1 MRHLTSKGRVWLR
14 QASGKSRW
22 QASQSRHSIY
32 CMIPTLIAHGAAVD
46 AVNQR
51 GETALLLACTH
62 MCEVSV
68 QALLAAGASVNF
80 QPPGGGVNTPLISV
94 VSNGSSTLLTVLLGA
109 NADPNL
115 TNFSRDTALMNA
127 CHKFNITENRN
138 LGRNCIILPL
148 MMKLPPKI
156 ALLMTQSLG
165 VQGSHSTPA
174 RRRRKD
180 TPPPPMSTE
189 CVVFI
194 ARSVAD
200 GCRFARLQ
208 ALLASAGSKREPWLL
223 YNVEPDESSLTQLRL
238 ASPRLRLARQAN
250 VTSFAWKVFGGK
262 LINYSKA
269 AFLLWLLSE
278 GKHCSHVWQIE
289 DDVFYTGRWDRLF
302 DAHDSQRDDLLALTS
317 PLAPTSNWSFAS
329 HCVLGPQLSCREAHG
344 NGQQVRV
351 EWPVLRI
358 SQRLAVEVARV
369 QKEGGHGFHE
379 AILEP
384 VCARAKW
391 ACSSAPLLPA
401 HIGRLVGGHIGV
413 LPKMAQTLET
423 LALHWPR
430 SRPSTS
436 SSPGA
441 QTGSIPAGKVFHP
454 VKCEADAELGA
465 KAQRWVARHDVLGA
479 DRV

>member
-1 MRHLTSKGRVWLR
+1 
-14 QASGKSRW
+14 
-22 QASQSRHSIY
+22 
-32 CMIPTLIAHGAAVD
+32 
-46 AVNQR
+46 
-51 GETALLLACTH
+51 
-62 MCEVSV
+62 
-68 QALLAAGASVNF
+68 
-80 QPPGGGVNTPLISV
+80 
-94 VSNGSSTLLTVLLGA
+94 
-109 NADPNL
+109 
-115 TNFSRDTALMNA
+115 
-127 CHKFNITENRN
+127 
-138 LGRNCIILPL
+138 
-148 MMKLPPKI
+148 
-156 ALLMTQSLG
+156 
-165 VQGSHSTPA
+165 
-174 RRRRKD
+174 
-180 TPPPPMSTE
+180 MSTE

-223 YNVEPDESSLTQLRL
+223 YNVEPDESSFTKLRF

-317 PLAPTSNWSFAS
+317 PIAPTSNWSFAS

-344 NGQQVRV
+344 NGQLVRV
-351 EWPVLRI
+351 EWPLLRI
-358 SQRLAVEVARV
+358 SQRLAEEVARV

-401 HIGRLVGGHIGV
+401 HIGRLVGGHIGG
-413 LPKMAQTLET
+413 LPKTAQTLET

-430 SRPSTS
+430 SGPSTS
-436 SSPGA
+436 SSSGA